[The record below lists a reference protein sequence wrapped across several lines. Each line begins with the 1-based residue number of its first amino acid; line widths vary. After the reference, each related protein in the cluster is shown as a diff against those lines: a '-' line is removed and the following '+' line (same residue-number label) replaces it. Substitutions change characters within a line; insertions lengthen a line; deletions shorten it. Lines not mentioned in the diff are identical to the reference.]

1 MTCFEYDLQID
12 DYVDGTLS
20 GERVAALEAHL
31 ATCSRCRAVAAD
43 FRTLRSTAS
52 TLERRTPPP
61 EVWTRVAAAIHES
74 PEQTSWL
81 SWMAPGFAWRSV
93 VAAAVIVAVLA
104 TGTWFSWREATDTRR
119 MAATAGISTAS
130 AESRGVEQAMR
141 TQISDM
147 EKTVKNTSA
156 VLPSETQAAY
166 QQAGAVIDDAL
177 TRRASEPPSEV
188 TQQSLLE
195 LLQSKLTLL
204 QEMIALINEMRKG
217 NQEEAARI
225 VSGIE
230 QQ

>member
-12 DYVDGTLS
+12 EYVEGTLPAT
-20 GERVAALEAHL
+20 RVAALEAHL
-31 ATCSRCRAVAAD
+31 ATCSRCRAAAAD
-43 FRTLRSTAS
+43 FRTLRSAAS
-52 TLERRTPPP
+52 TLERRNPPP
-61 EVWTRVAAAIHES
+61 EVWTRVVASIHES
-74 PEQTSWL
+74 SEQTGWF
-81 SWMAPGFAWRSV
+81 SWMLPGLTWRSA
-93 VAAAVIVAVLA
+93 VAAAVIVIMLTV
-104 TGTWFSWREATDTRR
+104 GTWFSWHE
-119 MAATAGISTAS
+119 AATAGRVVSTAGLDTAS

-147 EKTVKNTSA
+147 EKTVRTASA

-177 TRRASEPPSEV
+177 SRRASEPHSEV

-195 LLQSKLTLL
+195 LLQSKLRLL

-230 QQ
+230 Q